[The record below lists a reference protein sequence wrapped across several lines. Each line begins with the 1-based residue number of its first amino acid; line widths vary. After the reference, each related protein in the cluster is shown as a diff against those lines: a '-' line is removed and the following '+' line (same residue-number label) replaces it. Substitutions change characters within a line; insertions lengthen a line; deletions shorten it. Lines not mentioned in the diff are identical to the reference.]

1 MPARETVQGPEV
13 KIVATNRR
21 ARYEYEILDTLEA
34 GIALLGPEVK
44 SLRDGR
50 ANLTDAYAMVRRG
63 QAYLVGARISPYA
76 QAARD
81 NPDPQRERKLL
92 LHKAEIERIER
103 KVQEKGLTL
112 VPLEFYFKNGRAK
125 VRLGVAR
132 GKRRYDK
139 RETIRRRE
147 QDREMQRA
155 TRGRGRGRGRYGE

>member
-1 MPARETVQGPEV
+1 ARE
-13 KIVATNRR
+13 
-21 ARYEYEILDTLEA
+21 
-34 GIALLGPEVK
+34 
-44 SLRDGR
+44 
-50 ANLTDAYAMVRRG
+50 
-63 QAYLVGARISPYA
+63 
-76 QAARD
+76 
-81 NPDPQRERKLL
+81 NPDPRRERKLL

-155 TRGRGRGRGRYGE
+155 TRGRGRYGG